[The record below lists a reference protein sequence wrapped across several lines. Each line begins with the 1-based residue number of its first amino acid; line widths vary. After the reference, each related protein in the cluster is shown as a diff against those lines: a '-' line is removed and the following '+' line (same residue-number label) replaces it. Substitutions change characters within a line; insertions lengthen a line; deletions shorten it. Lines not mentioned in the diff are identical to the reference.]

1 MKQFNLKFNEE
12 KSVDMKV
19 YNRIKEQ
26 PSAVEYIRQLVL
38 WDIYADEQLNRLQSR
53 LKEEYGETD

>member
-1 MKQFNLKFNEE
+1 
-12 KSVDMKV
+12 MKV

>member
-1 MKQFNLKFNEE
+1 MKQLNLKFNED

-26 PSAVEYIRQLVL
+26 PSVVEYIRQLVL
-38 WDIYADEQLNRLQSR
+38 WDIYADEQLVRLQEK
-53 LKEEYGETD
+53 LKDGEKD